1 MNFQV
6 FHVNPGKKLKKK
18 DVNNNLSH
26 FMSVFPSVQYS
37 FPQITFSRHDLCVE
51 NSSSNLFSLSKIYF
65 WLAFDRSNG
74 IDCERGQKIHIR
86 IFNFIKSCR
95 TCVNIFEILI
105 PHFMKVGGSLYLL
118 QNSMDD
124 SPICGYEF
132 SGHSFCPNPNQ
143 LTFLDI

>member
-1 MNFQV
+1 MWKFDLRTV
-6 FHVNPGKKLKKK
+6 F
-18 DVNNNLSH
+18 
-26 FMSVFPSVQYS
+26 
-37 FPQITFSRHDLCVE
+37 FSTNRLFSSWFVCVE

-124 SPICGYEF
+124 SPICCYEF
-132 SGHSFCPNPNQ
+132 SGNFFCPNPKQ
-143 LTFLDI
+143 LTLWLLENWILLGVLRQISTFKWP